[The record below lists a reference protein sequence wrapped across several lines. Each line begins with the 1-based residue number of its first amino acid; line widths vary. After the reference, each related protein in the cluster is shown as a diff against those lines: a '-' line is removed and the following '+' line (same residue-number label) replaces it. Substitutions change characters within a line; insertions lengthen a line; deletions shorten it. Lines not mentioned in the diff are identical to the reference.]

1 MQRWQHLDERDQL
14 EGPAGTAAA
23 VRQLYG
29 IARPAGA
36 WDRDYLRSRVKSYD
50 PTWLA
55 QHSATGEP
63 VWTCD
68 GNYHP

>member
-14 EGPAGTAAA
+14 EGAAGTAAA

-36 WDRDYLRSRVKSYD
+36 WDRDYLRARVRSYD
-50 PTWLA
+50 PTWLVA
-55 QHSATGEP
+55 IQ
-63 VWTCD
+63 CD
-68 GNYHP
+68 G